1 MDLKCLQ
8 VEDMISRYESYIVKN
23 MDRLPNFRSLKE
35 AKEELVLSRK
45 KMKDKSKCLNAKEID
60 ERINCIEG
68 KQMMLREEEKR
79 VFQIR
84 KMSLDS
90 RNLEKSELENALK
103 RLDETKRQ
111 WKLCQKLKMEAEEE
125 EKRFEEYKT
134 LLNNKKLVL
143 QRLKKDG
150 LNLKQQE
157 KQSIEEINSL
167 KNAKKEME
175 KEEKEILK
183 MKNQIKEKNQELI
196 SIKNKIN
203 EKLKIADEKKKNIS
217 FLLSKSEKIED
228 YVSSIINDTE
238 PFDSKEV
245 KEIEDTIRNANKP
258 IDFDVVDPSKTMNK
272 IELIIRNLT

>member
-45 KMKDKSKCLNAKEID
+45 KMKDQSKCLNAKEID

-125 EKRFEEYKT
+125 EKRLEEYKT
-134 LLNNKKLVL
+134 LLNNKK
-143 QRLKKDG
+143 
-150 LNLKQQE
+150 
-157 KQSIEEINSL
+157 
-167 KNAKKEME
+167 
-175 KEEKEILK
+175 
-183 MKNQIKEKNQELI
+183 
-196 SIKNKIN
+196 
-203 EKLKIADEKKKNIS
+203 
-217 FLLSKSEKIED
+217 
-228 YVSSIINDTE
+228 
-238 PFDSKEV
+238 
-245 KEIEDTIRNANKP
+245 
-258 IDFDVVDPSKTMNK
+258 
-272 IELIIRNLT
+272 